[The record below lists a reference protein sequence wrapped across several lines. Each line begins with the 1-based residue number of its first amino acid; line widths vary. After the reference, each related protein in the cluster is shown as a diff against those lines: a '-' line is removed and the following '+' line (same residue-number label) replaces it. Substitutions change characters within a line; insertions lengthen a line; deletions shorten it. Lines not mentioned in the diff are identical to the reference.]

1 MKKFFTILKRETF
14 REMRSWKIIV
24 IAIVMLSIM
33 LVTLPLLSYSVQSIQ
48 PSYGILSAPY
58 NDSGYIDLKVMAID
72 SGGTPVSVTGNVTF
86 QYGSNGTKVFIS
98 DFKTSTSS
106 PIIVKTHIKFEIPLN
121 GFFIF
126 WISGVK
132 YSSEIFPTISI
143 SISIHQIV
151 SPSNSSLP
159 GIALLVTS
167 YNGTV
172 PGNFSLYINGTYAGK
187 PDSNGFMKAFGIG
200 KVTFKYGNYSQMIWE
215 IPKPEIYSSLT
226 PEALISSFTSS
237 IISLFVP
244 IAAIIAGYDSLAKEK
259 VSGAL
264 DLILS
269 RPVKRET
276 VYWGKV
282 LGAFLSIFIY
292 FVIISLVFPFAA
304 ALFNI
309 NVTPLEIVSLIAAI
323 SFLTF
328 IFIIL
333 EGISGFFGKS
343 VSTPLVWGI
352 VIWIFF
358 NMIYSIISLGVLYI
372 SQISLSS
379 LNALKLANIIG
390 LGNPINIAKYITYMG
405 LPNPQVLVYGVSL
418 LEVVLGSIAWIIFSV
433 LLFIYLSR
441 RFE

>member
-86 QYGSNGTKVFIS
+86 QYGSNETKVFIS

-106 PIIVKTHIKFEIPLN
+106 PFIVKTHIKFEIPLN
-121 GFFIF
+121 GSFIF

-132 YSSEIFPTISI
+132 YYSEIISTNSI

>member
-86 QYGSNGTKVFIS
+86 QYGSNGPKVFIS

-132 YSSEIFPTISI
+132 YYSEIFPTISI

>member
-132 YSSEIFPTISI
+132 YYSEIFSTISI

>member
-86 QYGSNGTKVFIS
+86 QYGSNETKVFIS

-121 GFFIF
+121 GSFIF

-132 YSSEIFPTISI
+132 YYSEIISTNSI